1 MLVEE
6 EIGTFVEAHELAV
19 KLDEDVT
26 LPFGVVMD
34 IVPDV
39 DATFAVIC
47 VGLSTVYE
55 LTATLPIVT
64 LDAPIKFVPVIVVV
78 VLFEQPNVGVNEVI
92 VGAAQVPEYPTEKA
106 KPPPTV
112 EPSELN

>member
-6 EIGTFVEAHELAV
+6 EIGTFVVVHELAV
-19 KLDEDVT
+19 KLEDDVT
-26 LPFGVVMD
+26 LPFGVVTD

-55 LTATLPIVT
+55 LTATPPIVT
-64 LDAPIKFVPVIVVV
+64 LDAPIKFVPVIVVI
-78 VLFEQPNVGVNEVI
+78 VLFEQPKVGVNELI
-92 VGAAQVPEYPTEKA
+92 VGAAHVPVYATENA
-106 KPPPTV
+106 NPPP
-112 EPSELN
+112 